1 VTVRRGLV
9 FAGGFV
15 AGVAWELGVLRG
27 FEDVNAD
34 LLARVIA
41 ADVVVGTSAGST
53 VAAQIT
59 GGAALDALYTAQ
71 LSGASAEIA
80 VDVDMSELTARF
92 TKVAET
98 AGSAADFRRRI
109 GALGLAAQTTVDE
122 ATYRAS
128 RAARLCGETWPARD
142 VRLVA
147 VDAESGEPKVFTRDS
162 GVALEDA
169 VAASSAFP
177 CIWPAV
183 TIGGHRYMD
192 GAVRSPT
199 NADLATGCD
208 RVLVFTPE
216 AADSPRPFGSLE
228 DEIKALEP
236 ADVRVVYADAA
247 SLAAFGTNPVSPST
261 RTPAAQ
267 AGRGVGLTR
276 AGDLEWFAA

>member
-109 GALGLAAQTTVDE
+109 GALGLATQTTVDE

-128 RAARLCGETWPARD
+128 RAARLSGETWPARD

-199 NADLATGCD
+199 NADLATGCAAYWFS
-208 RVLVFTPE
+208 RPKQPIRRGHSAALRTRSRRWNLQMCGSSMRMQRRLRHSVRTRYRPPPALPLRKLGAVL
-216 AADSPRPFGSLE
+216 A
-228 DEIKALEP
+228 
-236 ADVRVVYADAA
+236 
-247 SLAAFGTNPVSPST
+247 
-261 RTPAAQ
+261 
-267 AGRGVGLTR
+267 
-276 AGDLEWFAA
+276 